1 MNSRNLVT
9 LILMTSLMSL
19 SLVTSVQAGKDKPK
33 PASGKEIR
41 VKEGLDEANAEA
53 QEEIRDNTRAR
64 RNENRDVAV
73 DEDVDVEVLSD
84 QHGEMTD
91 AASERM
97 DSQENRKRA
106 DAELKGNERAQEM
119 RARRDE
125 RKAIKEEYKS
135 DRNAGR
141 ELASGLDPEV
151 KSEEVAEEAEAAEDT
166 KKKAKKPW
174 WKLWED

>member
-9 LILMTSLMSL
+9 LILMTLLMSL

-33 PASGKEIR
+33 PASEKEIL

-64 RNENRDVAV
+64 RNANRDVVV
-73 DEDVDVEVLSD
+73 DEGVDVVRD
-84 QHGEMTD
+84 QHGEITD
-91 AASERM
+91 AASDRM
-97 DSQENRKRA
+97 DAQESRKRA

-135 DRNAGR
+135 DRNAGQ
-141 ELASGLDPEV
+141 ESASGLVPEV
-151 KSEEVAEEAEAAEDT
+151 KSEEVAEEAEAAEET
-166 KKKAKKPW
+166 KEKAKKPW
-174 WKLWED
+174 WKLWQD